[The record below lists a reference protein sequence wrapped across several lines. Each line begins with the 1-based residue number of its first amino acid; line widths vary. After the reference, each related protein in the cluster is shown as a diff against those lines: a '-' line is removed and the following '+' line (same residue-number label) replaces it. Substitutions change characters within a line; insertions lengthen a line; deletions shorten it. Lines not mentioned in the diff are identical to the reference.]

1 MKKFIFILSLLFTC
15 HLMAFTQDLS
25 EAEVVELMNR
35 AFAWNKEGKYK
46 EALDGFLKVGMNTA
60 GQRTEEERQ
69 TFIYSRLMA
78 VMCYGSLEQYEEGF
92 ELSGQTLKGI
102 LAEEERNNFL
112 SLYVMNGYF
121 MVLSY
126 LKSDCQQYENAR
138 EIINQILPYADKDM
152 KVRILPKIPL
162 SWYFEG
168 ARFQMWQ
175 QYEQA
180 KTCME
185 KAREGFH
192 EVGETDNEVDA
203 LCQLATIKGH
213 LYDTIGSLDT
223 YQEAKQLVIE
233 LKDDEKLMEILKEQ
247 YRLAQMLCDTES
259 TFNLAIEMDSMAAVT
274 DNPKIRFDYYNYK
287 GDEAAKQEA
296 FNRAEQLYRMNE
308 SYIKQLKE
316 GSAGADKY
324 LYYNNL
330 RDLYCKMER
339 YDEALSYADK
349 CIKEWQ
355 SQFQNKENDR
365 SYYMP
370 YMNKAEIYRL
380 MGDSMNCFR
389 CVDTLFL
396 SLEKLDEPKEIH
408 QLYTA
413 KARCQASFGNYAEAL
428 SIYQEADRILAAKY
442 DVEDGDRV
450 QLLALMGGMEYKLE
464 HYNESERLYALYEE
478 RTKNLYGEY
487 NTEHIDA
494 LVYLANAEGLAGHIK
509 AGCRHYTEAVNMLKE
524 QTQKNLP
531 YFTTAE
537 RNSYWRAISNVLQ
550 IMTPFA
556 LKAGETQTKFTEAGY
571 DGLVLLKAFLLETER
586 SMFDIIKTK
595 GTKDDLRDYSSVMS
609 MKAQVKEWQ
618 KNEKL
623 YADSILRTALR
634 IEGVEKRLSN
644 KCRGYGDMTAFMR
657 IDYRR
662 IKERLKDEDVMIDFT
677 DFVSK
682 SRGRVYAAYII
693 NKKQRFPLLKELF
706 AESSID
712 SLDIPHPDMFYE
724 QPYAKEIY
732 RLLWKPFQNHIKE
745 GATVYY
751 VPSQLFFQVALEA
764 IPMEDGSL
772 LGEHYRFVRL
782 SSAREIVKVSDT
794 ISIDLTGTKP
804 NAVLYG
810 GLQYDIEPEL
820 MAEESAKYDVP
831 SLLVLRDGVLRGDSI
846 YRELPETEKEV
857 EAIKEILEAHR
868 LSVKKYIGPYG
879 TEESFVSLNNCPPQ
893 ILHIATH
900 GFYYTPDAAK
910 EVGYL
915 RGYTDAMSLSGL
927 VLSGGNAVWQNKELP
942 DGVLGGILTAADITR
957 LNLEGVEMAVLS
969 ACQTGQGKATSEGL
983 FGLQR
988 AFKKAGVKTIVMT
1001 LWSVSDVVTKEFM
1014 IKFYENLAGKSF
1026 VWNKRHAF
1034 EQAKSYIRTKYPDPF
1049 YWAGFVMLD

>member
-1 MKKFIFILSLLFTC
+1 MKKSVFILMFLFAY
-15 HLMAFTQDLS
+15 HLVVFAQDLS

-69 TFIYSRLMA
+69 TYVCSRLMA
-78 VMCYGSLEQYEEGF
+78 VMCYGSLGQYEEGF
-92 ELSGQTLKGI
+92 ELSGRTLKGI
-102 LAEEERNNFL
+102 LTEEERSNLL
-112 SLYVMNGYF
+112 SLYVMDGYF

-126 LKSDCQQYENAR
+126 LKSDCQRYEDAR
-138 EIINQILPYADKDM
+138 EIINQILPHAEKDM
-152 KVRILPKIPL
+152 EARILPKIPM

-168 ARFQMWQ
+168 IEFQMRQ

-185 KAREGFH
+185 KACKGFR
-192 EVGETDNEVDA
+192 EVGETDNEIDA
-203 LCQLATIKGH
+203 LCRLATIKEH

-223 YQEAKQLVIE
+223 YQETKRLVIE
-233 LKDDEKLMEILKEQ
+233 LKDDRKLMEILKEQ
-247 YRLAQMLCDTES
+247 HRLAQMLGDTEFA
-259 TFNLAIEMDSMAAVT
+259 FNLSIEMDSMVAVT
-274 DNPKIRFDYYNYK
+274 DNPKIRFDYYDYK
-287 GDEAAKQEA
+287 GDEAVKRGV
-296 FNRAEQLYRMNE
+296 FNSAEQLYRMNE
-308 SYIKQLKE
+308 TYIAQLKE
-316 GSAGADKY
+316 GSVGADKY

-330 RDLYCKMER
+330 RDLYCKMGR
-339 YDEALSYADK
+339 YDEALVYADK

-355 SQFQNKENDR
+355 SQFRNKENAW

-370 YMNKAEIYRL
+370 YMSKAEIYRL
-380 MGDSMNCFR
+380 MGDSLNCFR

-396 SLEKLDEPKEIH
+396 SLGKLDEPKEKY
-408 QLYTA
+408 QLYAT
-413 KARCQASFGNYAEAL
+413 KARCLATFGNYAEAL
-428 SIYQEADRILAAKY
+428 RIYQEADRILAAKY
-442 DVEDGDRV
+442 DGKDGDRV
-450 QLLALMGGMEYKLE
+450 QLLALMGGMEYKLA
-464 HYNESERLYALYEE
+464 HYDESERLYALYEE
-478 RTKNLYGEY
+478 RIKKLYGEY

-494 LVYLANAEGLAGHIK
+494 LVYLANAEGLAGHIE
-509 AGCRHYTEAVNMLKE
+509 AGCRHYAEAVNMLKE
-524 QTQKNLP
+524 QTQKKLP
-531 YFTTAE
+531 YFTTDE
-537 RNSYWRAISNVLQ
+537 RNSYWRTISSVLQ
-550 IMTPFA
+550 KMTPFA

-571 DGLVLLKAFLLETER
+571 DGLVLSKAFLLETER
-586 SMFDIIKTK
+586 SMFDIIKK
-595 GTKDDLRDYSSVMS
+595 NGTKDDLRDYSTLMS
-609 MKAQVKEWQ
+609 MQAQMKEWQ
-618 KNEKL
+618 KDKEL
-623 YADSILRTALR
+623 HADSILYVTLR
-634 IEGVEKRLSN
+634 MEGLEKKLSN
-644 KCRGYGDMTAFMR
+644 RCRSYGDMTAFMR
-657 IDYRR
+657 IDYQQ
-662 IKERLKDEDVMIDFT
+662 IKEKLKDEDVVIDFT

-682 SRGRVYAAYII
+682 GRGRVYAAYVI
-693 NKKQRFPLLKELF
+693 NKEQKYPLLKELF

-712 SLDIPHPDMFYE
+712 SLEIPHPDMFYE
-724 QPYAKEIY
+724 QPYAKEIF
-732 RLLWKPFQNHIKE
+732 RLLWKPFQSHVKE

-772 LGEHYRFVRL
+772 LGDHYRFVRL
-782 SSAREIVKVSDT
+782 SSAREIVRVSDT
-794 ISIDLTGTKP
+794 IPVDLSWIKP

-810 GLQYDIEPEL
+810 GLQYDIEPKL

-831 SLLVLRDGVLRGDSI
+831 SLLVLRDGTLRGDSI
-846 YRELPETEKEV
+846 YRELPETGKEV
-857 EAIKEILEAHR
+857 DAIKEILEARR
-868 LSVKKYIGPYG
+868 LNVKEYVGPYG

-915 RGYTDAMSLSGL
+915 RGYTDAMLLSGL
-927 VLSGGNAVWQNKELP
+927 VLSGGNAVWQNKKLP
-942 DGVLGGILTAADITR
+942 EGVLGGILTAADITR
-957 LNLEGVEMAVLS
+957 LNLEGVEMVVLS

-988 AFKKAGVKTIVMT
+988 AFKKAGVKTIVIT

-1026 VWNKRHAF
+1026 AWNKRQAF
-1034 EQAKSYIRTKYPDPF
+1034 EQAKSYIRTKYPEPF